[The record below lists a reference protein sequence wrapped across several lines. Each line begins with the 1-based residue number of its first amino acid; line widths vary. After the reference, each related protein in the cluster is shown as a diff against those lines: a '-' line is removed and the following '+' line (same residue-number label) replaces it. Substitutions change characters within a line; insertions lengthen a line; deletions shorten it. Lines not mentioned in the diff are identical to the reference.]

1 MLSTEEK
8 IFLSGAEKSIED
20 VLTFLEAQHH
30 KPYVL
35 GAENDQNTDGAT
47 AWDCSELSQHAITK
61 FLRFVGSKLWVDGAD
76 AQYRHMLAHGI
87 PVKDGADLLPLDLG
101 FVWDRDNIGGAA
113 AASGHIGHVVI
124 CFSGLKHSKF
134 HLTIEARGRP
144 ESMVDLYFAE
154 EYPAMFG
161 PRWAGWYRLP
171 EMARYDQL
179 KKVEQLKDQE
189 AS

>member
-1 MLSTEEK
+1 MLNNEEK

-20 VLTFLEAQHH
+20 VLAWLEAQHH
-30 KPYVL
+30 KPYIF
-35 GAENDQNTDGAT
+35 GIENDTKPDGAT
-47 AWDCSELSQHAITK
+47 AWDCSELSQHAVTK
-61 FLRFVGSKLWVDGAD
+61 FLRFVGGKLWVDGAD

-87 PVKDGADLLPLDLG
+87 PVKDGTELLPLDLG
-101 FVWDRDNIGGAA
+101 FVWDRDAIG
-113 AASGHIGHVVI
+113 GHIGHVVI
-124 CFSGLKHSKF
+124 CFSGLKHSAF

-161 PRWAGWYRLP
+161 QRWAGWFRLP

-179 KKVEQLKDQE
+179 CKIEQLKEQE
-189 AS
+189 TT